1 MEANSNL
8 DPRSATAGTKPVGAA
23 EIAALHPVQA
33 TSQNISDRTISDRAT
48 GVRFPGEDGGHSLA
62 EMAQRDLDAAL
73 QLLADRAQ
81 YITGASGAAIALR
94 RDGRNDMLCR
104 ASSGMNAPELG
115 ALLSTEFGLSGE
127 SVRTRQALR
136 CDDAERDKRVNR
148 EVCREM
154 GIASVVVMPVVN
166 DDEVLGVFELFSG
179 KANAFGA
186 RDVSAVQRLSEM
198 VETAVRLA
206 QAAENLPERLKMSAI
221 AGPAAEDLETAAV
234 VVDEVEVEVQ
244 GDRVLEE
251 PACRD
256 VAQDQVTQ
264 VQVPRGQVPGPI
276 HEEQPGTS
284 AAKSLTE
291 KKDWVAALD
300 ARRHPKTSPVISPE
314 TSSVG
319 SAEPSPESSP
329 GSAAPKKKLLW
340 SAALNPAAE
349 AGGVE
354 EPDQSHVPPV
364 LRSLRKCAACGF
376 PVSAGRMLCVECEE
390 KKWRGQLKPASR
402 REAIPGA
409 AAEAGSKSVSNPVL
423 PEMRAFAA
431 AQSGAVSA
439 SASTTRSASTTVAAS
454 GSEVHSLPA
463 VPKEGVGRQMSA
475 VPAKRIESVAA
486 AELVAKTVEIPAS
499 VPPSVQSIQ
508 SSVPAAVAS
517 PEFILSAGLEP
528 SQSWLAANK
537 YVVGVLLVIAAAVA
551 AVFLLR

>member
-1 MEANSNL
+1 MEANSTL
-8 DPRSATAGTKPVGAA
+8 DRRSATAGKTPVRAA
-23 EIAALHPVQA
+23 
-33 TSQNISDRTISDRAT
+33 

-81 YITGASGAAIALR
+81 YITGASGAAIAIR

-104 ASSGMNAPELG
+104 ASTGTNAPELG

-186 RDVSAVQRLSEM
+186 RDISAVQRLSEM

-206 QAAENLPERLKMSAI
+206 QAAENLPERLRMSAI
-221 AGPAAEDLETAAV
+221 SGPV
-234 VVDEVEVEVQ
+234 VEEVRFDEVELEVQ
-244 GDRVLEE
+244 GDQILAGASGAKAPVQKEE
-251 PACRD
+251 S
-256 VAQDQVTQ
+256 
-264 VQVPRGQVPGPI
+264 I
-276 HEEQPGTS
+276 
-284 AAKSLTE
+284 AAPE
-291 KKDWVAALD
+291 AL
-300 ARRHPKTSPVISPE
+300 RHPKASPDTTSVISPE
-314 TSSVG
+314 TS
-319 SAEPSPESSP
+319 APISPADSPLTSS
-329 GSAAPKKKLLW
+329 GASLASSLETEAPKKKLFW

-349 AGGVE
+349 AGGAE

-364 LRSLRKCAACGF
+364 LRSLRKCVACGF
-376 PVSAGRMLCVECEE
+376 PVSAGRMHCVECEE
-390 KKWRGQLKPASR
+390 KKWRGQLKPMSR
-402 REAIPGA
+402 REAIPDASA
-409 AAEAGSKSVSNPVL
+409 ASKSVNNPVL

-431 AQSGAVSA
+431 AQSGAVST
-439 SASTTRSASTTVAAS
+439 SAPTTRSASTTVAAS
-454 GSEVHSLPA
+454 DSGAHSLPA
-463 VPKEGVGRQMSA
+463 VGAKEGANQRISGA
-475 VPAKRIESVAA
+475 PAKRIESLAA
-486 AELVAKTVEIPAS
+486 AELVAKTSEIPAS
-499 VPPSVQSIQ
+499 IPASTPPSVQSVL
-508 SSVPAAVAS
+508 SSVPASVVPASVPAAVAS
-517 PEFILSAGLEP
+517 PEFVLSAGLEP

-537 YVVGVLLVIAAAVA
+537 YVVGVFLVIAAAVA